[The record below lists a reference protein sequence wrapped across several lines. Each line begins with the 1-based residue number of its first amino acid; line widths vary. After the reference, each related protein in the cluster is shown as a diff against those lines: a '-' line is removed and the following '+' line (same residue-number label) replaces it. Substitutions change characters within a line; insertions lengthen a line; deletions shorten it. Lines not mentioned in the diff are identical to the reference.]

1 MNKFI
6 NRFLN
11 IVLIMLITFLVL
23 NQFYIIQF
31 SDSIRD
37 VFIFL
42 TLTLI
47 LLTSSKELLTGS
59 SRISKALSILI
70 LACAIIGGIYTV
82 ADKQL
87 NILIYFCLFFSLLQG
102 FLDLVHSNA

>member
-42 TLTLI
+42 TLTTPNVKGDKLEEEI
-47 LLTSSKELLTGS
+47 KHYNKSFERLMKRKEVNM
-59 SRISKALSILI
+59 
-70 LACAIIGGIYTV
+70 Y
-82 ADKQL
+82 
-87 NILIYFCLFFSLLQG
+87 
-102 FLDLVHSNA
+102 

>member
-1 MNKFI
+1 MF
-6 NRFLN
+6 
-11 IVLIMLITFLVL
+11 IVLLTL
-23 NQFYIIQF
+23 NQFNIIQF
-31 SDSIRD
+31 ADSIRD

-47 LLTSSKELLTGS
+47 LLTSSKELLTS
-59 SRISKALSILI
+59 NSKLTKTLSITI

-82 ADKQL
+82 SSKQVS
-87 NILIYFCLFFSLLQG
+87 ILIYCCLFFSLLQG